1 MVRRS
6 RRQTR
11 RQPRRQGGGGD
22 NNHNPLNNS
31 YNLTPEDLENL
42 HVVNTTTPEW
52 SPVVGNNPREEI
64 IPRNLQWSTRV
75 VKLRMPPMPPQKAGR
90 HKTKRRSMRHKK
102 RRIRK

>member
-1 MVRRS
+1 MVKSS

-11 RQPRRQGGGGD
+11 RQRGGGD
-22 NNHNPLNNS
+22 NNHNPLNNT

-42 HVVNTTTPEW
+42 HVVNTNTPEW

-64 IPRNLQWSTRV
+64 IPKNLQWSTRV

-90 HKTKRRSMRHKK
+90 RKTKRRSMRHKK
-102 RRIRK
+102 RRSIRK